1 MMSFSCHEQSR
12 YSKLFKVG
20 AQDTLKL
27 IWLLKPCKTLRF
39 SAVACEEKIKSQNKN
54 EDGITNLTHELERV
68 I

>member
-1 MMSFSCHEQSR
+1 M
-12 YSKLFKVG
+12 FKVE
-20 AQDTLKL
+20 AQDTLGL

-39 SAVACEEKIKSQNKN
+39 SAVDCEEKIKSQNKN